1 MTQLPKSAEVLE
13 TELAQAVTTIDVILR
28 ALGWDGELESLKAAG
43 PEIVDFVRE
52 ALAVA
57 WEKGTYAGFRDCLRK
72 DITPNPYRDPS
83 D

>member
-1 MTQLPKSAEVLE
+1 MTQLSKSAEVLE
-13 TELAQAVTTIDVILR
+13 TELAQAVTTIDVILK

-52 ALAVA
+52 ALARVWGEGA
-57 WEKGTYAGFRDCLRK
+57 DGAASAAYYCVDEV
-72 DITPNPYRDPS
+72 NPYVAPS